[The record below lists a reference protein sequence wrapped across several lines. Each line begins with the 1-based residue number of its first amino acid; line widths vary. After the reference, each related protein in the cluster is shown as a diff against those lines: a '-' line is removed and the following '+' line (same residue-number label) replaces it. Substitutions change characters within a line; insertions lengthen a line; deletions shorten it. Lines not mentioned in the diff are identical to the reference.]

1 MRVSLYEYF
10 EHLEDSIEKNRQVS
24 TISDSDD
31 KLPSP
36 RTEALAL
43 LRIVSRN
50 GNGLDSL
57 ESMRKLIRVEET
69 VKQMMLK
76 NAFDEKEVRRML
88 QFRERVLEVFDQL
101 VAKQAQ

>member
-10 EHLEDSIEKNRQVS
+10 QHLENPSEKNLIVPCA
-24 TISDSDD
+24 DSDD

-76 NAFDEKEVRRML
+76 NTFDEKEVRRML
-88 QFRERVLEVFDQL
+88 QFRERVLEVFDQE
-101 VAKQAQ
+101 VAKRAQ